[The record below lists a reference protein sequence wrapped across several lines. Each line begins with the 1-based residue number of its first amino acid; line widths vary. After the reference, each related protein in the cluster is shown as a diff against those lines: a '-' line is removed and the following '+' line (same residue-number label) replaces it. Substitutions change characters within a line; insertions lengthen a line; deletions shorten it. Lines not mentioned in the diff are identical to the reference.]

1 VSDDIPQRP
10 LDAAA
15 LIAARNGH
23 TEATTANDPDDPA
36 THADDDGG
44 VAMPILV
51 RGAELAGR
59 EFPPIAWLVD
69 NILQR
74 GALAVIAG
82 RPKSGKSWLA
92 LQAAQAIDTGAPFLG
107 KTTTR
112 AKVLYVAAEDGAR
125 RVHQRMRLRGWQP
138 QQTDFVFALLPLD
151 QGGIDQLRELI
162 AREKYDLVVLDTL
175 RRLTSAKIDENA
187 SGDIAEVLYPLAELA
202 KETGATFLVVHHTG
216 KLASEDPF
224 NSIRGSSAIRGAY
237 DQGIVLLR
245 EQRENGAEAEALLC
259 FEAKD
264 FDTDNVTISFSA
276 SHGWSY
282 AGDAGQRDRTRSNK
296 QIADVLEALWR
307 ETGEDTF
314 DTERIAKALS
324 IAKQSAHAKLRD
336 AAAATPP
343 VVRCI
348 QAKPAPG
355 TKGGRPADRWQLIDT
370 KGA

>member
-1 VSDDIPQRP
+1 MTNEDTPQRP
-10 LDAAA
+10 LDTAAQ
-15 LIAARNGH
+15 IAARNGH
-23 TEATTANDPDDPA
+23 SATSVTASDHDDPA
-36 THADDDGG
+36 ALNEG

-59 EFPPIAWLVD
+59 DFAPIAWLVD
-69 NILQR
+69 GILQR
-74 GALAVIAG
+74 GALAVLAG

-92 LQAAQAIDTGAPFLG
+92 LQAAQAIDQGAPFLG
-107 KTTTR
+107 KATTA

-125 RVHQRMRLRGWQP
+125 RVHQRMRLRRWQP
-138 QQTDFVFALLPLD
+138 QQADFVFALQPLD
-151 QGGIDQLRELI
+151 QGGIDQLRALI
-162 AREKYDLVVLDTL
+162 RREGYDLVVLDTL
-175 RRLTSAKIDENA
+175 RRLTSAAIDENA

-202 KETGATFLVVHHTG
+202 KETGVTFLVVHHTG
-216 KLASEDPF
+216 KLASDDPF

-264 FDTDNVTISFSA
+264 FDADNITVSFSA

-296 QIADVLEALWR
+296 QIADVLLALWR
-307 ETGEDTF
+307 ETGDDTF
-314 DTERIAKALS
+314 DTEQIAKALN
-324 IAKQSAHAKLRD
+324 IARPSAATKLH
-336 AAAATPP
+336 AAAAAQPP
-343 VVRCI
+343 IVRCI
-348 QAKPAPG
+348 QTKTTNGA
-355 TKGGRPADRWQLIDT
+355 KGGRPADRWQLLDA